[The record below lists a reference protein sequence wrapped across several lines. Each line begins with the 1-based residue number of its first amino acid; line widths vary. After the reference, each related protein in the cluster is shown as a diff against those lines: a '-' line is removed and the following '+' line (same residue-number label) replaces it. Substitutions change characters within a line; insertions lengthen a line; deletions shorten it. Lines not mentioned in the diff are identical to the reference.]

1 MPCRTTPIQPFLDV
15 QGHLVLDG
23 GLATELEARGATL
36 PPDLWSAA
44 LLLDAPDAISGAHL
58 AFLEAGADCIASAS
72 YQATVEGFRR
82 RGLDDARA
90 LDLVHSSVTL
100 AVDAR
105 DRFWANPESRPGRLR
120 PLVAASVGPY
130 GAFLA
135 DGSEYSGR
143 YDLDEDD
150 LVEFHGERLRALFD
164 GGADLIACETIPS
177 GHEVRA
183 LDRLI
188 ALTVAPAWLS
198 LSCDRSDRLCDGT
211 SLRDV
216 IRSLKS
222 DRWIAV
228 GFNCTRPELAP
239 ELIGTIKEL
248 TGLPVVAYP
257 NSGETWNAD
266 GKSWRDGPSPIDFA
280 AAAVLW
286 RDLGARL
293 IGGCCRVGPEQI
305 RGMRLSLRS

>member
-1 MPCRTTPIQPFLDV
+1 MPRNPIQPFLDA

-23 GLATELEARGATL
+23 GLATELEARGSKL
-36 PPDLWSAA
+36 PPDLWSAG
-44 LLLDAPDAISGAHL
+44 LLLDAPDAISAAHL

-82 RGLDDARA
+82 RGLDDGRA
-90 LDLVHSSVTL
+90 LDVIHSSVTL

-143 YDLDEDD
+143 YDLDEDA

-177 GHEVRA
+177 GPEVRA
-183 LDRLI
+183 LDRLL
-188 ALTVAPAWLS
+188 AVAGAPAWLS
-198 LSCDRSDRLCDGT
+198 LSCDRGDRLCDGT
-211 SLRDV
+211 KLRDV
-216 IRSLKS
+216 IGSLKA
-222 DRWIAV
+222 DGWMAV

-239 ELIGTIKEL
+239 ELIGTLVEL
-248 TGLPVVAYP
+248 TGLPIVAYP
-257 NSGETWNAD
+257 NSGETWDATAKRWQDESSSINL
-266 GKSWRDGPSPIDFA
+266 A
-280 AAAVLW
+280 AAATQW

-293 IGGCCRVGPEQI
+293 IGGCCRVGPDKI
-305 RGMRLSLRS
+305 RAIRQRLS

>member
-1 MPCRTTPIQPFLDV
+1 MPRNPVQAFLDV

-36 PPDLWSAA
+36 PPDLWSAG
-44 LLLDAPDAISGAHL
+44 LLLDAPDAISAAHL

-82 RGLDDARA
+82 RGLDDGRA
-90 LDLVHSSVTL
+90 LAVVHSSVTL

-105 DRFWANPESRPGRLR
+105 DRFWANPDSRPGRLR

-143 YDLDEDD
+143 YDIDEDA
-150 LVEFHGERLRALFD
+150 LAEFHGGRLRALFD

-177 GHEVRA
+177 GPEVRA

-188 ALTVAPAWLS
+188 AVAGAPAWLS
-198 LSCDRSDRLCDGT
+198 LSCDRGDHLCDGT
-211 SLRDV
+211 PIREAIGSLEADGWV
-216 IRSLKS
+216 
-222 DRWIAV
+222 AV

-239 ELIGTIKEL
+239 ELIGTIRDL
-248 TGLPVVAYP
+248 TGLPIVVYP
-257 NSGETWNAD
+257 NSGETWDASA
-266 GKSWRDGPSPIDFA
+266 KRWRDESSSIDFA
-280 AAAVLW
+280 AAATQW

-305 RGMRLSLRS
+305 RGIRRSLSS